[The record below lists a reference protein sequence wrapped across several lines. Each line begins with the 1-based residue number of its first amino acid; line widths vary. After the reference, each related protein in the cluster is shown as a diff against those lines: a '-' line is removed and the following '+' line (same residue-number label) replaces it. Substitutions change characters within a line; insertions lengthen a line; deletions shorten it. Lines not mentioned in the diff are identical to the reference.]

1 MSTGDLPEGSQF
13 VEITVRFL
21 GHDYRSTRDV
31 YMQRVNYDWV
41 MMHRPNMIPQI
52 IAVVNDLQCPVLV
65 HMEATK

>member
-31 YMQRVNYDWV
+31 YVQRVNYDWV
-41 MMHRPNMIPQI
+41 MQARPNMISQI
-52 IAVVNDLQCPVLV
+52 IAVVNDLQCPALV
-65 HMEATK
+65 HMEPTR